1 MSGFG
6 NKEWHGRNKYSLS
19 CFYEYVCFD
28 GIVLVGA
35 SCLYAGVAFEDLFT
49 NYMYP
54 GAAVE
59 FIILIY
65 HPREKTKIAVRG
77 FRVLR
82 L

>member
-6 NKEWHGRNKYSLS
+6 KKELHGRNKYSLS

-28 GIVLVGA
+28 RIVLVVA
-35 SCLYAGVAFEDLFT
+35 SCLYAGVAFEDIFT
-49 NYMYP
+49 NNMYP

-65 HPREKTKIAVRG
+65 HPREKTKIDVRG
-77 FRVLR
+77 FRVFR

>member
-6 NKEWHGRNKYSLS
+6 KRNGAEKNKYSLL

-59 FIILIY
+59 FDILIY
-65 HPREKTKIAVRG
+65 HPREKTKIDVRG
-77 FRVLR
+77 FRVFR